1 MSSNTLRAERVI
13 VGRVATLAGESGWG
27 WQSALA
33 IAGGRVI
40 GVGDESDVAKLT
52 SPSTTWSRLP
62 DDVVVLPGI
71 TDAHLHL
78 MALVVAEAQLD
89 LSGLDRPGALAAIA
103 DAHAERLARGDSEG
117 WLLGHG
123 WSAHA
128 LGGWPDADMLESV
141 APGRLVAL
149 YAHDHHSRW
158 VSHAAIRI
166 AGIEGARGDAAGSLV
181 RRNASG
187 SPSGILHEGSAG
199 LVDESIPDPTR
210 AELEAG
216 LRSVAARLFALGVTG
231 CHDPGEL
238 DDNRMIK
245 RGPLFYRYLA
255 EEGRLPLRVHGSIR
269 DPQLQRA
276 LELGLRSGD
285 GVGRYTTGWL
295 KLFVD
300 GSLGSRSAALLAPYD
315 DAETNPSTGGPTGMI
330 VTDAGE
336 LRELLRR
343 AAQGGIV
350 GEVHAIGDGAVRIA
364 LDVLAETPR
373 VDSVLRPRIEHAQL
387 VAPADQARFGALGI
401 AASVQPVHLR
411 SDAEQQRLGWGRR
424 SENTFPLRTFIE
436 TGALIPFG
444 TDAPVEPPDPWPGIA
459 VAVARRDPF
468 DASALPTG
476 VDQAISVERAIR
488 AACLD
493 PALVAGRADLGR
505 LRAGCVAD
513 LIVVAD
519 VVARENPDIEELA
532 SVRPIATMIDG
543 EVVVGGL

>member
-1 MSSNTLRAERVI
+1 VSSRTPRAERVI
-13 VGRVATLAGESGWG
+13 VGRVATLAGDSGWG

-33 IAGGRVI
+33 IAGGRVLA
-40 GVGDESDVAKLT
+40 VGDESKVGALA
-52 SPSTTWSRLP
+52 SPATKWTRLP
-62 DDVVVLPGI
+62 SDAVLLPGI

-78 MALVVAEAQLD
+78 MALVVAESQLD
-89 LSGLDRPGALAAIA
+89 LTGMDLRGALAAIA
-103 DAHAERLARGDSEG
+103 DAHTERLARGDSDG

-123 WSAHA
+123 WSVHA

-158 VSHAAIRI
+158 VSHAAIRV
-166 AGIEGARGDAAGSLV
+166 AGIDAARGDAAGSLV
-181 RRNASG
+181 RRGSSG
-187 SPSGILHEGSAG
+187 RPSGILHEASAG
-199 LVDESIPDPTR
+199 LVDNSIPDPTR
-210 AELEAG
+210 DELEVG

-238 DDNRMIK
+238 DDNRKIK
-245 RGPLFYRYLA
+245 RGPLIYRDLA

-269 DPQLQRA
+269 DPQLDRA

-315 DAETNPSTGGPTGMI
+315 DAATNSPTGGPTGMV
-330 VTDAGE
+330 VTDAEE
-336 LRELLRR
+336 LRDLLFR
-343 AAQGGIV
+343 ASGGGIV
-350 GEVHAIGDGAVRIA
+350 GEVHAIGDAAVRIA

-387 VAPADQARFGALGI
+387 VDPADQPRFGALGI

-468 DASALPTG
+468 DLSALPTR

-493 PALVAGRADLGR
+493 PGLVAGRADLGR
-505 LRAGCVAD
+505 LLAGYVAD
-513 LIVVAD
+513 LIVVPD
-519 VVARENPDIEELA
+519 VVARDNPDIEELA
-532 SVRPIATMIDG
+532 SIRPLVTMIDG
-543 EVVVGGL
+543 EVVLGDL

>member
-1 MSSNTLRAERVI
+1 
-13 VGRVATLAGESGWG
+13 
-27 WQSALA
+27 
-33 IAGGRVI
+33 
-40 GVGDESDVAKLT
+40 
-52 SPSTTWSRLP
+52 
-62 DDVVVLPGI
+62 
-71 TDAHLHL
+71 
-78 MALVVAEAQLD
+78 
-89 LSGLDRPGALAAIA
+89 
-103 DAHAERLARGDSEG
+103 
-117 WLLGHG
+117 
-123 WSAHA
+123 
-128 LGGWPDADMLESV
+128 MLEK
-141 APGRLVAL
+141 AAHGRLIAL

-158 VSHAAIRI
+158 VSHAAITR
-166 AGIEGARGDAAGSLV
+166 AGIDGARGDAAGTLV
-181 RRNASG
+181 RRDASG
-187 SPSGILHEGSAG
+187 RPSGILHEGSAG
-199 LVDESIPDPTR
+199 LVDDSIPDPTR
-210 AELEAG
+210 GELEAG
-216 LRSVAARLFALGVTG
+216 LRSVTARLFALGLTG

-245 RGPLFYRYLA
+245 RGPLIYRDLA

-269 DPQLQRA
+269 DPQLDRA

-315 DAETNPSTGGPTGMI
+315 DAETNPPTGGPNGMV
-330 VTDAGE
+330 VTDAEE
-336 LRELLRR
+336 LRDLLLR
-343 AAQGGIV
+343 AAGGGIV
-350 GEVHAIGDGAVRIA
+350 GEVHAIGDAAVRMA
-364 LDVLAETPR
+364 LDVLADTPR

-387 VAPADQARFGALGI
+387 VDPVDQARFGALGI

-468 DASALPTG
+468 QPSKVPTG

-488 AACLD
+488 AVCLD

-505 LRAGCVAD
+505 LLAGCVAD
-513 LIVVAD
+513 LVVVPD
-519 VVARENPDIEELA
+519 VVARDNPDIAELA
-532 SVRPIATMIDG
+532 SVRPLATLIDG
-543 EVVVGGL
+543 EVVLGSL